1 MNLPEISVRRHVL
14 AYMLSGVLVLFGVI
28 SFDRIGVDRNPEAD
42 FPMITVVTRLPGA
55 NPEIIDSSITNTI
68 EKIVNGVAGI
78 DHVESISAP
87 DRSIVRV
94 KFEMD
99 KDIDVAF
106 NEVQVKINQILP
118 QLPEEADPPVV
129 AKVESGDNGAR
140 VYAENQAKTCGMVG
154 IEYKLHVLPAGSGF
168 DDVAGRVMLLSADET
183 VSAVML
189 HMPLPNGVDPYRVQR
204 LIAPEKDVEGVNPA
218 NIGNVVYG
226 RSSLAPCTGLAVVKM
241 VEQVFGGEE
250 GAKPGHPPLLRGKVA
265 VVVGASDVV
274 GKPIA
279 VLLMR
284 QDATVVSCN
293 KWTPALAELTRA
305 ADVLVVAVGK
315 PDLIRPEM
323 VKPGA
328 VVIDVGVNRVTGAD
342 GKTRTVGDVSYES
355 VSHVASWISPLP
367 VWCALGF
374 SSASRAG

>member
-1 MNLPEISVRRHVL
+1 MRGRGLYHAGVNNQDHAKIIDGNAIAKRVRE
-14 AYMLSGVLVLFGVI
+14 G
-28 SFDRIGVDRNPEAD
+28 
-42 FPMITVVTRLPGA
+42 ITARVTRVKDRG
-55 NPEIIDSSITNTI
+55 
-68 EKIVNGVAGI
+68 GV
-78 DHVESISAP
+78 
-87 DRSIVRV
+87 VRLDAV
-94 KFEMD
+94 
-99 KDIDVAF
+99 
-106 NEVQVKINQILP
+106 L
-118 QLPEEADPPVV
+118 
-129 AKVESGDNGAR
+129 VESGDNGAR

-342 GKTRTVGDVSYES
+342 GKTRTVGDVSYEA
-355 VSHVASWISPLP
+355 VSHVASWISPVPGGVGP
-367 VWCALGF
+367 VTVSMLLTNVLEAAERRFGIV
-374 SSASRAG
+374 